1 MHFDSNIS
9 QMVYLYCC
17 KAIPKQI
24 IALFQEIQQ
33 KSNIKYLDMEG
44 VSDEEDLCS
53 FINVPDV
60 LIDKT
65 VEVFLK
71 SKAKLILEK
80 KSLHSNYIFRIQI

>member
-1 MHFDSNIS
+1 MFKKCGKIMEKHVGQSS
-9 QMVYLYCC
+9 
-17 KAIPKQI
+17 
-24 IALFQEIQQ
+24 ALQEIDRWSSC
-33 KSNIKYLDMEG
+33 KFSTAGKHSV